1 MKGYASLLLSAGL
14 LIAAKGMIAGSS
26 SENSSVLYIGT
37 VHDRADDQKSSATQC
52 PVIKGPRYILQ
63 TETAAWALHDERKV
77 AKFSGKRVSIR
88 GKIIDGNQLTITEIA
103 PVK

>member
-1 MKGYASLLLSAGL
+1 MKGYASLLISAGL
-14 LIAAKGMIAGSS
+14 LMAGKGVI
-26 SENSSVLYIGT
+26 ENSSSLYIGT

-63 TETAAWALHDERKV
+63 TETAAWALRDEHKV
-77 AKFSGKRVSIR
+77 AKFAGKRVSIR
-88 GKIIDGNQLTITEIA
+88 GKIVDGNQLTITEIA